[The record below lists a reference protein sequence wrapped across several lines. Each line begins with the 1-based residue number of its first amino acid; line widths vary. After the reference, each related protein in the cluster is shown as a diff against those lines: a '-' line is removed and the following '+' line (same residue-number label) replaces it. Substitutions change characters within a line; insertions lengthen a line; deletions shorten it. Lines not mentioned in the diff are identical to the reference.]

1 MEFDDAAGETVE
13 GLGKERAPPG
23 GLGCRYRL
31 LEAAVKPDKPPVDCV
46 PVKPGCAPVSP
57 ARTSGWFPVS
67 PLRAVDWGP
76 VSLAKLDC
84 VPVIPG
90 IMQDCVPDR
99 PARTP
104 DCDPVSLGT
113 PFGPIAARLLFPSLD
128 NASEDDAFPSSEI
141 DFGRA
146 SVDPGV
152 VPVLL
157 VVSPPESAGNPAQ
170 GRRDVKADRRWCTAE
185 AAVKLRPHADEE
197 RAGGEDGRSA
207 VCPLEVITS
216 AAVSPAENGRPEGP
230 CRPKVAAT
238 MGYIHF
244 VNKRNMQA
252 QLFF

>member
-1 MEFDDAAGETVE
+1 
-13 GLGKERAPPG
+13 
-23 GLGCRYRL
+23 
-31 LEAAVKPDKPPVDCV
+31 
-46 PVKPGCAPVSP
+46 
-57 ARTSGWFPVS
+57 
-67 PLRAVDWGP
+67 
-76 VSLAKLDC
+76 
-84 VPVIPG
+84 
-90 IMQDCVPDR
+90 MQDCVPDR

-252 QLFF
+252 QLFFWQQVQIYFLTIWPNLQNYRIYSFANCAFTCKTKSSERWDTSLHDQIYDIVDDTFLYQEQLTCVAFLWGLVLVSSFSFRCFCVFVRWRVL